1 MEDIVFNSQQ
11 ELFDRIRPALRSK
24 KKILSKKGA
33 KMLTEEDIWNFM
45 RNYVW
50 MNSSGLELCDMVDQ
64 ILHAEDALIIEYYH
78 NKYLAN
84 RIELPELKS

>member
-64 ILHAEDALIIEYYH
+64 ILHAEDAFIIEYYH
-78 NKYLAN
+78 YKFLAN